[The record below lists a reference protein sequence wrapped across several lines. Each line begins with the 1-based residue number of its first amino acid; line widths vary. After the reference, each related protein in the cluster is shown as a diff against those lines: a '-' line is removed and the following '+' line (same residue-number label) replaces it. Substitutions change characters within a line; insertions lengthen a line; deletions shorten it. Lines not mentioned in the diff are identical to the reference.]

1 MSRLAGA
8 GLLVLVV
15 AALAVPQFL
24 PAYSLRILDLALVA
38 AIAVIGL
45 CFAFGWAGL
54 IHLAQAAFVGVGAY
68 TSALLTTRLGFGF
81 WSALPIAV
89 AAGALLS
96 VVIGS
101 PMLRLRGHY
110 LALATVGLNVTMEI
124 VVKNWVG
131 LTGGDDGIGSIPGIA
146 VGSFAFRSDL
156 RFYYLALAFLT
167 VAALVGVAIRHSRYG
182 RAMIAVRDDELAA
195 GASSIDG
202 VRTKLLAFTLCG
214 AYGALSGTL
223 YAHFSNYIS
232 PGDFDGVRAI
242 TLLVMLIVGGEV
254 SIAGAIAGCILISFA
269 PEWLRFVGQAY
280 LTVFGAGIILV
291 LVLLPGGLA
300 GLLASIRARLDLS
313 LRGPRPGLSGGT
325 AP

>member
-1 MSRLAGA
+1 MKGLA
-8 GLLVLVV
+8 
-15 AALAVPQFL
+15 AASFLILALTLPQFL
-24 PAYSLRILDLALVA
+24 PAYSLRILDLSLVA
-38 AIAVIGL
+38 SIAVIGL

-54 IHLAQAAFVGVGAY
+54 IHLAQAAFVAIGAY
-68 TSALLTTRLGFGF
+68 TSALLTTRLGLNF
-81 WSALPIAV
+81 WTALPLAI

-96 VVIGS
+96 IAIGA

-110 LALATVGLNVTMEI
+110 LALATVGLNVTLEI
-124 VVKNWVG
+124 VIKNWVS
-131 LTGGDDGIGSIPGIA
+131 LTGGDDGVGSIPGIA
-146 VGSFAFRSDL
+146 IGSFAFHSDL

-167 VAALVGVAIRHSRYG
+167 AAALIGTAIRHSRYG

-195 GASSIDG
+195 SASSIDA

-254 SIAGAIAGCILISFA
+254 SIPGAIAGCILISFA

-280 LTVFGAGIILV
+280 LTVFGATIILV
-291 LVLLPGGLA
+291 LVLLPNGLA
-300 GLLASIRARLDLS
+300 GLLAKIRTS
-313 LRGPRPGLSGGT
+313 FPSPTPSPGLSREPT
-325 AP
+325 P